1 MNIRKFAIAF
11 AAFAAISAYAQ
22 DDEVTSFE
30 DFDEPVVES
39 SATNGDANGN
49 ASDAR
54 DNAAV
59 SGAAS
64 TSASS
69 EDVTK
74 LDLLSVETESEAE
87 QAAIAKQVEMV
98 STIDAAELQNTSKSV
113 SKAINSAS
121 GVKVRKSG
129 GMAQCSRKG

>member
-11 AAFAAISAYAQ
+11 ASCAAFAVVSAYAQ

-39 SATNGDANGN
+39 SATNGDTNAN
-49 ASDAR
+49 ASVSSE
-54 DNAAV
+54 NAATNGV
-59 SGAAS
+59 AS
-64 TSASS
+64 ASASS

-87 QAAIAKQVEMV
+87 QAAIAKKQANDEAYNRL
-98 STIDAAELQNTSKSV
+98 TAELNALDVALNKPLSTNKLVFQL
-113 SKAINSAS
+113 
-121 GVKVRKSG
+121 
-129 GMAQCSRKG
+129 